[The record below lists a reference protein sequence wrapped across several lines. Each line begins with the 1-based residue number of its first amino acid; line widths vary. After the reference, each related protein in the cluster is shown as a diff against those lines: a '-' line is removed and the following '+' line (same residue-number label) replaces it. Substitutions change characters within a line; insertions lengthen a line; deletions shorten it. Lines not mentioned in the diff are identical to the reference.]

1 MNNWFKFCIYSF
13 LFWITHGCIIQKR
26 MYILIGPRN
35 GQKLLPPS
43 WSHVWYIKTQNKWQ
57 WDEIQECIEVLDNLF
72 KQPEIKKKKIVK
84 SKVILFFVKL
94 KNKFLKNDLKKENI
108 LDSAVKS
115 WNSISKKCICH
126 RYMRKMQNI
135 AIFWGLEREDH
146 FLEIRG
152 FYLMKLSRVKW
163 FKIYHI
169 FGD

>member
-1 MNNWFKFCIYSF
+1 
-13 LFWITHGCIIQKR
+13 
-26 MYILIGPRN
+26 MYIFFSLLNNARVHYPKENVHTYRAKEWPKIAATILKPRMIHKN
-35 GQKLLPPS
+35 PKQMTMGWDS
-43 WSHVWYIKTQNKWQ
+43 GMHRSTWQ
-57 WDEIQECIEVLDNLF
+57 PFQTTWNE
-72 KQPEIKKKKIVK
+72 KKKKSWNQK
-84 SKVILFFVKL
+84 KFFFSWNWKTNF
-94 KNKFLKNDLKKENI
+94 KKWFKKENI

-169 FGD
+169 FGE

>member
-1 MNNWFKFCIYSF
+1 
-13 LFWITHGCIIQKR
+13 
-26 MYILIGPRN
+26 MYIFFSLLNNARVHYPKENVHTYRAKEWPKIAATILKPRMIHKN
-35 GQKLLPPS
+35 PKQMTMGWDS
-43 WSHVWYIKTQNKWQ
+43 GMHRSTWQ
-57 WDEIQECIEVLDNLF
+57 PFQTTWN
-72 KQPEIKKKKIVK
+72 KKKIVK

>member
-13 LFWITHGCIIQKR
+13 LFWIITHGCIIQKR

-72 KQPEIKKKKIVK
+72 KQPEIKKNREIK
-84 SKVILFFVKL
+84 SNSFFREIEKQI
-94 KNKFLKNDLKKENI
+94 LKKWFKKRKYI

-115 WNSISKKCICH
+115 WNSIPKKCICH

-152 FYLMKLSRVKW
+152 FYLRKLSRVKW

-169 FGD
+169 FGE